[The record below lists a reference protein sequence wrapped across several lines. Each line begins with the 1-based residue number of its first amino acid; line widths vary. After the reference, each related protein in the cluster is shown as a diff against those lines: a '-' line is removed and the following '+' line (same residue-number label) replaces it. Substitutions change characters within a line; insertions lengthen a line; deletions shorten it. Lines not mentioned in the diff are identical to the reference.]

1 MGLMKRFIKEN
12 WFKLMVGSALV
23 LFSISALIFS
33 INYSVG
39 VSRGGA
45 TRPWKMKYVE
55 AGNKNSNLGD
65 TVSYQGKY
73 YRVIPS
79 QENIGKK
86 TIDLNRPLKFL
97 EGFPKYGEFSKKSRI
112 GDTITFQGKFYK
124 VIQHPENPNAITFN
138 TYYPLHLTQ

>member
-1 MGLMKRFIKEN
+1 MGLFKGFIKEN

-39 VSRGGA
+39 VSRDKC
-45 TRPWKMKYVE
+45 THEPWKYVE
-55 AGNKNSNLGD
+55 FNKNSNLGD

-79 QENIGKK
+79 EENIGYR

-97 EGFPKYGEFSKKSRI
+97 ESFPKYREISKNSNI

-124 VIQHPENPNAITFN
+124 VIQDPDNSKAITFDLN
-138 TYYPLHLTQ
+138 RPLEITQ

>member
-1 MGLMKRFIKEN
+1 MKRFIKEN

-39 VSRGGA
+39 VSIGVS
-45 TRPWKMKYVE
+45 TTPWKMKYVE

-79 QENIGKK
+79 EENIGYR

-97 EGFPKYGEFSKKSRI
+97 ESFPKYREISKNSNI

-124 VIQHPENPNAITFN
+124 VIQDPDNSKAITFDLN
-138 TYYPLHLTQ
+138 RPLEITH